1 MSQSVVVVGLG
12 YVGLPLAFEACCNGF
27 EVVGLDTSKDV
38 LESLNSYR
46 SHVDDIEDAQI
57 KKMFD
62 FGFVATDDP
71 AFVSEADY
79 VIICV
84 PTPLSD
90 DGIPDLDAVIT
101 ASKMIASF
109 IKPDVLVSLESTT
122 YPGTTDGLFLKFL
135 EQGSGLT
142 AGKDFSL
149 VYSPERIDPGNKD
162 YDLRNTPKIVGGL
175 TENCGKRGE
184 EFYSQIVDTVV
195 LTKGLREAE
204 LSKLLENT
212 YRYVNIALVNELAVF
227 CHELGVDIWD
237 SIDAAGTKP
246 FGFESFYP
254 GPGVGGHCIPIDPN
268 YLSWI
273 VRSLGHRFRM
283 VELAHEVS
291 ERMPYYIAKRVQD
304 SLNAN
309 GKALRGSVILLLGV
323 TYKPN
328 ISDQRQTPAA
338 PLANHLLAMGAE
350 VRFFDP
356 YVDQISIDGVPV
368 SPVDDLETGVV
379 ESDMAILVTAHDEI
393 VNSTI
398 LQKAKKVLDTRGVLT
413 GENVERL

>member
-27 EVVGLDTSKDV
+27 KVVGLDVSKDV
-38 LESLNSYR
+38 LESLHSQR

-62 FGFVATDDP
+62 LGFVATDDP
-71 AFVSEADY
+71 TFVGEAEF
-79 VIICV
+79 VIVCV

-90 DGIPDLDAVIT
+90 DGIPDLSAVIT

-109 IKPDVLVSLESTT
+109 IKPDILVSLESTT
-122 YPGTTDGLFLKFL
+122 YPGTTDGIFLKSL
-135 EQGSGLT
+135 EEGSGLT

-162 YDLRNTPKIVGGL
+162 YNLQNTPKIVGGL

-184 EFYSQIVDTVV
+184 EFYSRIVDTVV

-304 SLNAN
+304 SLNAD

-338 PLANHLLAMGAE
+338 PLAHHLLAMGAE

-356 YVDQISIDGVPV
+356 YVDQIFTDGVSI
-368 SPVDDLETGVV
+368 SPVDDFETGVI

-393 VNSTI
+393 VNSVI
-398 LQKAKKVLDTRGVLT
+398 LQKAKKILDTRGVLS
-413 GENVERL
+413 GKNVERL

>member
-1 MSQSVVVVGLG
+1 MSQSLVVVGLG
-12 YVGLPLAFEACCNGF
+12 YVGLPLAFEACRNGF
-27 EVVGLDTSKDV
+27 KVVGLDTSKDV

-79 VIICV
+79 VIVCV
-84 PTPLSD
+84 PTPLSE

-101 ASKMIASF
+101 ASKMIAPF
-109 IKPDVLVSLESTT
+109 IKQDVLVSLESTT
-122 YPGTTDGLFLKFL
+122 YPGTTDGVFL
-135 EQGSGLT
+135 EFLEEGSGLT

-162 YDLRNTPKIVGGL
+162 YNIRNTPKIVGGL

-184 EFYSQIVDTVV
+184 EFYSRIVDTVV

-304 SLNAN
+304 SLNAD

-328 ISDQRQTPAA
+328 ISDQRQTPAT
-338 PLANHLLAMGAE
+338 PLAHHLLAMGAE

-356 YVDQISIDGVPV
+356 YVDQILIDGVSI
-368 SPVDDLETGVV
+368 SPVDDFETAVA
-379 ESDMAILVTAHDEI
+379 ESDMAILVTAHNEI
-393 VNSTI
+393 VNSVI
-398 LQKAKKVLDTRGVLT
+398 LQKAKKILDTRGVLS
-413 GENVERL
+413 GKNVERL

>member
-27 EVVGLDTSKDV
+27 KVVGLDISKDV
-38 LESLNSYR
+38 LESLNSQR
-46 SHVDDIEDAQI
+46 SHVDDIEDTQI

-62 FGFVATDDP
+62 LGFVATDDP
-71 AFVSEADY
+71 AFVGEADF
-79 VIICV
+79 VIVCV

-90 DGIPDLDAVIT
+90 DGIPDLSAVVT

-109 IKPDVLVSLESTT
+109 IKPDILVSLESTT
-122 YPGTTDGLFLKFL
+122 YPGTTDGIFLKSL
-135 EQGSGLT
+135 EEGSGLT

-162 YDLRNTPKIVGGL
+162 YNLRNTPKIVGGL

-184 EFYSQIVDTVV
+184 EFYSRIVDTVV

-304 SLNAN
+304 SLNAD

-338 PLANHLLAMGAE
+338 PLAHHLLAMGAE

-356 YVDQISIDGVPV
+356 YVDQIFTDGVSI
-368 SPVDDLETGVV
+368 SPVDDFETGVV

-393 VNSTI
+393 VNSVI
-398 LQKAKKVLDTRGVLT
+398 LQKAKKILDTRGVLS
-413 GENVERL
+413 GKNVERL

>member
-12 YVGLPLAFEACCNGF
+12 YVGLPLAFEACRNGF
-27 EVVGLDTSKDV
+27 KVVGFDTSKDV
-38 LESLNSYR
+38 LESLNSCKSY
-46 SHVDDIEDAQI
+46 VDDIEDDQI

-62 FGFVATDDP
+62 FGFLVTDDLS
-71 AFVSEADY
+71 FVNDADY
-79 VIICV
+79 VIVCV

-90 DGIPDLDAVIT
+90 DGIPDLDAVVA
-101 ASKMIASF
+101 ASKMIASC
-109 IKPDVLVSLESTT
+109 IKPGVLVSLESTT
-122 YPGTTDGLFLKFL
+122 YPGTTDGIFLKSL
-135 EQGSGLT
+135 EEGSGLT

-162 YDLRNTPKIVGGL
+162 YNLRNTPKIVGGL

-184 EFYSQIVDTVV
+184 EFYSLIVDTVV

-291 ERMPYYIAKRVQD
+291 ERMPFYIAKRVQD
-304 SLNAN
+304 SLNAD
-309 GKALRGSVILLLGV
+309 GKALRGSVVLLLGV

-328 ISDQRQTPAA
+328 ISDQRQTPAT

-356 YVDQISIDGVPV
+356 YVDQFSIDGMPILC
-368 SPVDDLETGVV
+368 VDDFETAVV
-379 ESDMAILVTAHDEI
+379 ESDMAILVTAHNEI
-393 VNSTI
+393 VDSVV
-398 LQKAKKVLDTRGVLT
+398 LQKAKKILDTRGVLS
-413 GENVERL
+413 GNNVERL

>member
-27 EVVGLDTSKDV
+27 KVVGLDASKDV
-38 LESLNSYR
+38 LESLHSQR

-62 FGFVATDDP
+62 LGFVATDDP
-71 AFVSEADY
+71 TFVGEAEF
-79 VIICV
+79 VIVCV

-90 DGIPDLDAVIT
+90 DGIPDLSAVIT

-109 IKPDVLVSLESTT
+109 IKPDILVSLESTT
-122 YPGTTDGLFLKFL
+122 YPGTTDGIFLKSL
-135 EQGSGLT
+135 EEGSGLT

-162 YDLRNTPKIVGGL
+162 YNLQNTPKIVGGL

-184 EFYSQIVDTVV
+184 EFYSRIVDTVV

-304 SLNAN
+304 SLNAD

-338 PLANHLLAMGAE
+338 PLAHHLLAMGAE

-356 YVDQISIDGVPV
+356 YVDQIFTDGVSI
-368 SPVDDLETGVV
+368 SPVDDFETGVI

-393 VNSTI
+393 VNSVI
-398 LQKAKKVLDTRGVLT
+398 LQKAKKILDTRGVLS
-413 GENVERL
+413 GKNVERL

>member
-38 LESLNSYR
+38 LESLNLHR

-71 AFVSEADY
+71 VFVSEADY
-79 VIICV
+79 VIVCV

-135 EQGSGLT
+135 EEGSGLT

-304 SLNAN
+304 SLNAE
-309 GKALRGSVILLLGV
+309 GKPLSGSVILLLGV

-338 PLANHLLAMGAE
+338 PLANHLLTMGAE

-356 YVDQISIDGVPV
+356 YVDQILIDGVPV
-368 SPVDDLETGVV
+368 SPVDDFETGVV

-393 VNSTI
+393 VNSII
-398 LQKAKKVLDTRGVLT
+398 LQKAKKILDTRGVLT